1 MRWLIIGPYPPS
13 IDPAASVTRS
23 VVVEHLVAGDEA
35 RVVSPE
41 PSAAH
46 ETASIG
52 GAGSLCRVL
61 LRGRGYDGVWV
72 HIGRGVGLSAQP
84 GRLRALAERAAL
96 AAVLRAAEPVI
107 VHVGDVDLFP
117 GGRAG
122 QFVLRSGATF
132 ECGDEDARRT
142 LVERGAPADAVRVRP
157 GAWPTSAHGIAPASD
172 GSGEPTPA
180 DVPEPAPLPSG
191 ADRASL
197 EQWIRDRAAAA
208 AH

>member
-13 IDPAASVTRS
+13 IDPAAAVTRS
-23 VVVEHLVAGDEA
+23 VVAEHLAAGDEA
-35 RVVSPE
+35 RVSSPE

-46 ETASIG
+46 ETAPM
-52 GAGSLCRVL
+52 AGVAALVRVL
-61 LRGRGYDGVWV
+61 RRGRGYDGAWV
-72 HIGRGVGLSAQP
+72 HIGTGVGLSAHP
-84 GRLRALAERAAL
+84 GRIRALAERAAL
-96 AAVLRAAEPVI
+96 AAALRAVAPVI

-122 QFVLRSGATF
+122 QLVLRSGATF
-132 ECGDEDARRT
+132 ECADEAARIA

-157 GAWPTSAHGIAPASD
+157 GAWPTSAPGIAPASD

-208 AH
+208 AL

>member
-13 IDPAASVTRS
+13 IDPAALVTRF
-23 VVVEHLVAGDEA
+23 VVAEHLAAGDEA
-35 RVVSPE
+35 HVVSPE

-46 ETASIG
+46 EVADLG
-52 GAGSLCRVL
+52 GVAALVRVL
-61 LRGRGYDGVWV
+61 LRGRGHDGVWV
-72 HIGRGVGLSAQP
+72 HLGPGIGLSPHP
-84 GRLRALAERAAL
+84 GRARALAERVAL
-96 AAVLRAAEPVI
+96 AAVLRSMDLVI

-122 QFVLRSGATF
+122 QLVLRSGATF

-142 LVERGAPADAVRVRP
+142 LVERGAPPDAARVRA

-172 GSGEPTPA
+172 GSGESTPA
-180 DVPEPAPLPSG
+180 DVHEPAPLPSG